1 MILEILS
8 EPWLFGTQ
16 GQDRQ
21 VGPGHVGSVRRDL
34 RSSAGSGQASG
45 SVSH

>member
-16 GQDRQ
+16 DQDRQ
-21 VGPGHVGSVRRDL
+21 VGPGHVGLVRQDL